1 MHIVRRTAVA
11 AFVVGTLLFGATAAW
26 ADPTGSKNN
35 FSFPASC
42 SGSIVNFVVNSAN
55 GQGAGAQNNNTAPFA
70 PAHVVGSNQIFHP
83 TVFNL
88 TFSFTPAGEPTQ
100 SFLNTNAMLHPKTPV
115 SCEIDFSQTDNQGN
129 TFALNG
135 TVWGFFS

>member
-1 MHIVRRTAVA
+1 MRIIRLLAAAALVA
-11 AFVVGTLLFGATAAW
+11 AVLAFGAAAAW
-26 ADPTGSKNN
+26 ADPTGSKNS
-35 FSFPASC
+35 FSFPATC
-42 SGSIVNFVVNSAN
+42 DGSTVNFVVNNAN

-88 TFSFTPAGEPTQ
+88 TFSFTPAGEPTE
-100 SFLNTNAMLHPKTPV
+100 SFLDTNAKRNPKTPV
-115 SCEIDFSQTDNQGN
+115 SCDIHFSQTDSQGN